1 MSLGTFPLPASA
13 VLVFPPP
20 SDTAEEEEV
29 DVVSCIGAP
38 PPPPPRLVDGSS
50 SVGEETGLEPLILP
64 PPLPAAPA
72 PVEKVCPE
80 LLTDTEGEM

>member
-1 MSLGTFPLPASA
+1 MPANA
-13 VLVFPPP
+13 VLVLPPP
-20 SDTAEEEEV
+20 SETAEEEEV

-38 PPPPPRLVDGSS
+38 PPPPPRLVGSS

-64 PPLPAAPA
+64 PAAPA
-72 PVEKVCPE
+72 PVEKVWPE